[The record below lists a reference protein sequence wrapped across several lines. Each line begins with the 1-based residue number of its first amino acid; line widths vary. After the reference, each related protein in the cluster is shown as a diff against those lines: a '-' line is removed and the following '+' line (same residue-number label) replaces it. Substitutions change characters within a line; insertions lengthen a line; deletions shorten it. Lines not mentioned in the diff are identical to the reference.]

1 MWLMALVLLAGGL
14 AACGADGNDGDGGGG
29 GNKTTT
35 SAQSGPGSTVSKA
48 GGNAAITKFCDA
60 VQQYVDKAG
69 ELQADPSNSDLKTE
83 VTELGMKVGA
93 QGGEL
98 AGRVPSFSAAENE
111 KFQACEAKFTTASLA
126 FLGG

>member
-1 MWLMALVLLAGGL
+1 MWLMVLVLLAGGL
-14 AACGADGNDGDGGGG
+14 TACGADGNDGGGGE
-29 GNKTTT
+29 GNQTTT
-35 SAQSGPGSTVSKA
+35 TAQSAPGSTGSKA

-69 ELQADPSNSDLKTE
+69 KLQADPSNSGLKSE
-83 VTELGMKVGA
+83 VTKLGMDVGT

-111 KFQACEAKFTTASLA
+111 RFQACETKFTTASVA